1 MKRLLWLALLAI
13 AVPAAA
19 DVLPVP
25 DRRDPRLATL
35 RYRAANSFRLSIPVG
50 GEMTIILPLGETL
63 QGINVASPGDWQVID
78 RGNGQQ
84 IAIRPF
90 RPVPDTTMTLTS
102 SAREY
107 RFVLSTTPSSTSPLI
122 ASIVGVPRAAR
133 TPKPTATQGGMVW
146 VLAGNSELKPSS
158 IRDDGARTYLEWPA
172 SLPIPAVFAVDRL
185 GREEMVNGFMRGQT
199 FVIDRVFER
208 LVFRIDAA
216 VAEARREPARR
227 RS

>member
-1 MKRLLWLALLAI
+1 MRSLLWLALAVS

-19 DVLPVP
+19 DVLPVT

-35 RYRAANSFRLSIPVG
+35 RYRPANTFRVSIPVG

-63 QGINVASPGDWQVID
+63 QGVNVAAPGDWQVTD

-102 SAREY
+102 NARDY
-107 RFVLSTTPSSTSPLI
+107 RFVLSVTPGEATPLV
-122 ASIVGVPRAAR
+122 ARIVGVPRAAR
-133 TPKPTATQGGMVW
+133 APKLPAEQGGMVW
-146 VLAGNSELKPSS
+146 VLAGNSALRPSS
-158 IRDDGARTYLEWPA
+158 IRDDGAKTYLEWPA
-172 SLPIPAVFAVDRL
+172 SLPIPAVFAADRL
-185 GREEMVNGFMRGQT
+185 GREEMVNGFMRGTT
-199 FVIDRVFER
+199 FVIDRVFDR
-208 LVFRIDAA
+208 LVFRIDQA

>member
-1 MKRLLWLALLAI
+1 MRALLWLTLLAL

-25 DRRDPRLATL
+25 DRSDPRLATL
-35 RYRAANSFRLSIPVG
+35 RYRPANSFRVSVPVG
-50 GEMTIILPLGETL
+50 GEMTIVLPLGESL
-63 QGINVASPGDWQVID
+63 QGVDVAAPGDWQVTD

-102 SAREY
+102 SARDY
-107 RFVLSTTPSSTSPLI
+107 RFVLSVTPGEASPLI
-122 ASIVGVPRAAR
+122 TRIVGVPRAAR
-133 TPKPTATQGGMVW
+133 APKNRADQGGMVW
-146 VLAGNSELKPSS
+146 VLAGNSELRPSA
-158 IRDDGARTYLEWPA
+158 IRDDGAKTYLEWPA
-172 SLPIPAVFAVDRL
+172 SLPIPAIFAADRL
-185 GREEMVNGFMRGQT
+185 GREEMVNGFMRGTT

-208 LVFRIDAA
+208 LVFRIDGAM
-216 VAEARREPARR
+216 AEARREPARR